1 MVLSPE
7 LETATPC
14 GMRGLLVN
22 HKGER
27 CGVYQFGK
35 RLFQSLRTFQKVS
48 WSYVECSNPDEYIDA
63 VKSNSPDFIVV
74 NHVPFTAPWLS
85 SNLIARANIDTFTI
99 LHESY
104 QLAADTI
111 IAAPFVGVLCADPTL
126 VARNPAVLPV
136 PRFIPEPRPSLP
148 VKAEVCTIGSFGFA
162 YGGKGFARLCALV
175 NEQFTEAVIRINLP
189 PHDHPEM
196 ASREQTAAVV
206 EECRRNITKPGIDLQ
221 ITHDFHDDE
230 ELLDF
235 LAGNSVNAFL
245 YEGDASRGLSSCID
259 YALASGRPIA
269 ASASNMF
276 RHIHGLNP
284 SVCVEHRSLRDIAE
298 GGTEALAG
306 LRHAWSPHAAGA
318 AWNKA
323 ILGALAAR
331 DLSRSVPDGR
341 GFNKRLDDRSRH
353 AYGTALAEMQ
363 ARVPEL
369 LERKIPEANI
379 QQAFGLDTV
388 MRLARRYMAPRILAV
403 GAYEDTTVATLK
415 AVGYIVEEVDP
426 LVNGLDLAGFY
437 ASNQGVLASFD
448 MVVCISVLEHVE
460 DDETFMRMVA
470 DLLAPDGV
478 AVFTVDF
485 SNLYPEHGRKPSV
498 DYRLY
503 TSHDLGHRLM
513 AAMPD
518 CALLDPPDWD
528 DGEDDFQLG
537 DVRYAFASWVFRK
550 LPADQLRNVLPERI
564 AAGTPWKAAL
574 AGRGLSTGQDHVAD
588 FSPDGAMQE
597 DTSSVPATAMSDDVW
612 KRELCLHLRMDEG
625 PQALR
630 AVLPLAR
637 LIRRISKTVR

>member
-1 MVLSPE
+1 M
-7 LETATPC
+7 
-14 GMRGLLVN
+14 
-22 HKGER
+22 
-27 CGVYQFGK
+27 
-35 RLFQSLRTFQKVS
+35 
-48 WSYVECSNPDEYIDA
+48 
-63 VKSNSPDFIVV
+63 
-74 NHVPFTAPWLS
+74 PWLS
-85 SNLIARANIDTFTI
+85 ASVIAEASVQTFSI
-99 LHESY
+99 LHEAF
-104 QLAADTI
+104 QRAADTLS
-111 IAAPFVGVLCADPTL
+111 AAPFVGVLCPDPTL
-126 VARNPAVLPV
+126 VARNPAALPV
-136 PRFIPEPRPSLP
+136 PRFIPEPRPAQP
-148 VKAEVCTIGSFGFA
+148 AKAGVFTIGSFGFA
-162 YGGKGFARLCALV
+162 YGEKGFTRLCALV

-189 PHDHPEM
+189 PHDHEEM
-196 ASREQTAAVV
+196 ASREQAAAVV

-230 ELLDF
+230 QLLDF
-235 LAGNSVNAFL
+235 LAGNSINAFL
-245 YEGDASRGLSSCID
+245 YEGDASRGISSCID

-269 ASASNMF
+269 VSASSMF

-298 GGTEALAG
+298 GGAEALAR
-306 LRHAWSPHAAGA
+306 LRDAWSPQAAGA

-323 ILGALAAR
+323 ILEALASR
-331 DLSRSVPDGR
+331 ELSRSVPDGR
-341 GFNKRLDDRSRH
+341 GFNKRLDDRSRN

-379 QQAFGLDTV
+379 QQAFGLDTAI
-388 MRLARRYMAPRILAV
+388 RLARRYTTPRILAV

-415 AVGYIVEEVDP
+415 ALGYIVEEVDP

-437 ASNQGVLASFD
+437 ASNQGVPGSFD

-498 DYRLY
+498 DYLLY
-503 TSHDLGHRLM
+503 TSHDLGQRLM

-528 DGEDDFQLG
+528 DGEDDFLLG

-550 LPADQLRNVLPERI
+550 LPADQLRHVLPDRI
-564 AAGTPWKAAL
+564 AAGAPWKAAL

-588 FSPDGAMQE
+588 FSPEGVIEE
-597 DTSSVPATAMSDDVW
+597 DTSSVPAPAMSDDEW
-612 KRELCLHLRMDEG
+612 KRELCSHLRMEEG
-625 PQALR
+625 PQALK

-637 LIRRISKTVR
+637 LIRRLSNTVR